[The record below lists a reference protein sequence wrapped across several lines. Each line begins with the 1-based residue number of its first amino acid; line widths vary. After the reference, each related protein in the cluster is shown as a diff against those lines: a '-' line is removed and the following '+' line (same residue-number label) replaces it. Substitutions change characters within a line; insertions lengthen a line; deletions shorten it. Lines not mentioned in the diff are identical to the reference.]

1 MIPGFIVVLLVAA
14 LDWLAVAGNWK
25 KVEYIAKPGTMLVLL
40 GVMGLVSGFGSAP
53 LVFFGLGILFSLAG
67 DVFLMLSD
75 QWFIPGLVSF
85 LLAHLAYIAGL
96 NLPLSHIAATWPLGL
111 VALLILV
118 ATVWILHR
126 IVAALKR
133 KGQIALVGPVIVYGV
148 VISVMLFS
156 ANLTL
161 FRPEWNSLPAALVSF
176 GALLFYLSDV
186 VLAWN
191 KFVSP
196 IRSGRLTNMIL
207 YHLGQ
212 LALIVGAIL
221 QFTA

>member
-1 MIPGFIVVLLVAA
+1 MIPGFIVVLLAA
-14 LDWLAVAGNWK
+14 ILDWLAVARNWK
-25 KVEYIAKPGTMLVLL
+25 KVEYAAKPGTMLLLL
-40 GVMGLVSGFGSAP
+40 GLLGLVSGIGSAP

-67 DVFLMLSD
+67 DVFLMFSD
-75 QWFIPGLVSF
+75 RWFIPGLVSF

-96 NLPLSHIAATWPLGL
+96 NLPLSHVALAWPLGL

-118 ATVWILHR
+118 VAVEVLRR

-133 KGQIALVGPVIVYGV
+133 KGHSGLVGPVVIYGV

-156 ANLTL
+156 ANLAL
-161 FRPEWNSLPAALVSF
+161 FRPAWKALPAALVSV
-176 GALLFYLSDV
+176 GAFLFYLSDV

-196 IRSGRLTNMIL
+196 IRNGRVVNMIL

-212 LALIVGAIL
+212 FALIAGVML
-221 QFTA
+221 QFAT